1 MREICGDFYLTRVQ
15 KIKYFILNIP
25 RGLIGYFTFLKS
37 THVSPHIPYS
47 DITIESPTRHLLD
60 RVFGQVIKDSLPN
73 KQVDVFDIGCGR
85 GYARDVLAALGYR
98 GTYTGIDMVHE
109 PTYIAEHHAFTS
121 TLIIDDITTFK
132 TDKKFDLVMSMTVL
146 EHVVD
151 DFGAIH
157 VAEGLVKEQGGV
169 QIHGVPMFPTIFLY
183 LWHGFR
189 QYNTRRLKML
199 FGNACSETTYYRVGG
214 VASFFTHWWWITVPE
229 RLIGIGSLR
238 RKFPKLYRKSLYLS
252 FKIDRFLPF
261 LATAYII
268 VKRNK

>member
-1 MREICGDFYLTRVQ
+1 MKEICGDFYLTRKQ
-15 KIKYFILNIP
+15 KLQYILLNIP
-25 RGLIGYFTFLKS
+25 RGLFGYFVFLKS
-37 THVSPHIPYS
+37 THVAPTIPYEE
-47 DITIESPTRHLLD
+47 ITTESPTRHLLD
-60 RVFGQVIKDSLPN
+60 RVFGQVIKESLLQ
-73 KQVDVFDIGCGR
+73 KEIDVFDIGCGR
-85 GYARDVLAALGYR
+85 GYTRDTLAEHGYR

-109 PTYIAEHHAFTS
+109 PTYIAAHSAFTS
-121 TLIIDDITTFK
+121 TLIIDDITTYK

-151 DFGAIH
+151 DFAAIQAA
-157 VAEGLVKEQGGV
+157 VGLVKEQGGV

-199 FGNACSETTYYRVGG
+199 FGNAHAETTYYRVGG
-214 VASFFTHWWWITVPE
+214 LASFFTHWWWITVPE
-229 RLIGIGSLR
+229 RLIGMGSLR
-238 RKFPKLYRKSLYLS
+238 RKFPNLYRKSLYLS

-268 VKRNK
+268 VKRSK